1 MLPSGALSLPKPAW
15 QIVRGKSKSA
25 RRTLTMT
32 PAVKFILARR
42 GVGPR
47 ARLGAHRQEGP
58 SDQTQQRARRCDREN
73 RRVIRALRISPHLR
87 HSLLRGRTSVS
98 LRRNPKSALF
108 GASVR
113 WRKGQ
118 AQSRAPTAYSSI
130 GTEGPTSRG
139 ELGVE
144 QERLRRPSR

>member
-1 MLPSGALSLPKPAW
+1 MSTNPLPLIERYHWEVEKALDRFLGREITQVERLSLLAAAEANLALEVPVHEIPSLGELILSNYE
-15 QIVRGKSKSA
+15 IVMLKWSERSMA
-25 RRTLTMT
+25 
-32 PAVKFILARR
+32 
-42 GVGPR
+42 
-47 ARLGAHRQEGP
+47 
-58 SDQTQQRARRCDREN
+58 QR
-73 RRVIRALRISPHLR
+73 
-87 HSLLRGRTSVS
+87 VS